1 MFMGKNNIKKKRKLG
16 ELWLV
21 LVVAIVIVVTSL
33 LTPQSDEGL
42 QEEAETI
49 LDELTNGD
57 EHTFAVNGI
66 LQEEILTRISGMSY
80 KELKDSLNVE
90 NDFCIY
96 FEDESGNLV
105 EIKDGLRSVGS
116 DAIVINGRPCGE

>member
-1 MFMGKNNIKKKRKLG
+1 MGKNKVRKKRKVD
-16 ELWLV
+16 ELWFI
-21 LVVAIVIVVTSL
+21 LVVAIFIVIFSMIV
-33 LTPQSDEGL
+33 QENDEGL

>member
-1 MFMGKNNIKKKRKLG
+1 MGKNNVKKKRKIG

-21 LVVAIVIVVTSL
+21 LAVAIVVVAFSM

-57 EHTFAVNGI
+57 EHTFAVNDAF
-66 LQEEILTRISGMSY
+66 QEEILAKISGMSY

-96 FEDESGNLV
+96 FEDEVGNLV
-105 EIKDGLRSVGS
+105 EVKDGLRSIGS
-116 DAIVINGRPCGE
+116 DTIVIDGRPCGE

>member
-1 MFMGKNNIKKKRKLG
+1 MGKDNVKKKRKIG

-21 LVVAIVIVVTSL
+21 LVVAIVAAAFSMF
-33 LTPQSDEGL
+33 TPQSDEGL
-42 QEEAETI
+42 QGEAETI
-49 LDELTNGD
+49 LDVLTNGD
-57 EHTFAVNGI
+57 EHTFAVNDVF
-66 LQEEILTRISGMSY
+66 QEEILAKISGMSY

-105 EIKDGLRSVGS
+105 EVKDGLRSVGS

>member
-1 MFMGKNNIKKKRKLG
+1 MGKNNIKKKKNAG

-21 LVVAIVIVVTSL
+21 LAVAIFIAVFSM

-42 QEEAETI
+42 QEEAEII

-57 EHTFAVNGI
+57 EHTFAVNDVF
-66 LQEEILTRISGMSY
+66 QEEILAKISGMSY
-80 KELKDSLNVE
+80 KELKDSLNIE

-96 FEDESGNLV
+96 FEDEDGNLV
-105 EIKDGLRSVGS
+105 EVKDGLRSVGS
-116 DAIVINGRPCGE
+116 DAIFIDGRPCGE

>member
-1 MFMGKNNIKKKRKLG
+1 MGKNKVKKKRKAD
-16 ELWLV
+16 ELWFV
-21 LVVAIVIVVTSL
+21 LIVAIIIVMFSML
-33 LTPQSDEGL
+33 SQKRDEGL
-42 QEEAETI
+42 QDEAETI

-57 EHTFAVNGI
+57 EHTFAVDGL

-96 FEDESGNLV
+96 FEDEDGNLV
-105 EIKDGLRSVGS
+105 EVKDGLRSVGS
-116 DAIVINGRPCGE
+116 DAIFIDGRPCGE

>member
-1 MFMGKNNIKKKRKLG
+1 MGKNNIKKKKNAG

-21 LVVAIVIVVTSL
+21 LAVAIFIAVFSM

-42 QEEAETI
+42 QEEAEII

-57 EHTFAVNGI
+57 EHTFAVNDVF
-66 LQEEILTRISGMSY
+66 QEEILAKISGMSY
-80 KELKDSLNVE
+80 KELKDSLNIE

-96 FEDESGNLV
+96 FEDEGGNLV
-105 EIKDGLRSVGS
+105 EIKDGFRSVGS

>member
-1 MFMGKNNIKKKRKLG
+1 MGKNNIKKKRKLG

-57 EHTFAVNGI
+57 EHTFAVNGVF
-66 LQEEILTRISGMSY
+66 QEEILAKISGMSY

-96 FEDESGNLV
+96 FEDGGGNLV
-105 EIKDGLRSVGS
+105 EVKDGLRSVGS
-116 DAIVINGRPCGE
+116 DAIVIDGRPCGE